1 MRNLRERLQAVAGKP
16 SAPKPAPQIRP
27 EAFFVRQQIVPLDD
41 LRGIEQTTLD
51 EICACDPLFSGKSWD
66 YQKALFLDTETTGL
80 SGGAGTVA
88 FEIGVG
94 YIDARCMVIRQYVM
108 RDYSEE
114 GQMLEEIAA
123 LIRRFDTIVSFNGKS
138 FDLPLLE
145 SRMVMNRI
153 RLPLTQ
159 MPHLDLLHAVR
170 RVYKLRLRRCNLALL
185 EEAVLGQTRQDDL
198 PGAQVPQRYFDYV
211 KTKEFAL
218 LEDVLRHNFDDVKS
232 LAALTGHLCAVFR
245 DPTSLTHPEDMFGV
259 GKTLLRTGRIERG
272 RRCLKIVGRSSLSSQ
287 AHMVLA
293 SSYKRAQ
300 EWEHAVETCQT
311 MLTCGA
317 GGTWPYIE
325 LAKYY
330 EHIARDYQKAY
341 AYASGA
347 LRYALNTAPLH
358 GADETEI
365 ESIRRRMERLRVR
378 IRKTENVTGGKT
390 I

>member
-1 MRNLRERLQAVAGKP
+1 MRNLRERLQAVASKP
-16 SAPKPAPQIRP
+16 SVPKPAPQIQL
-27 EAFFVRQQIVPLDD
+27 EAFFVRERIIPLAD
-41 LRGIEQTTLD
+41 LCGIEQTSLD
-51 EICACDPLFSGKSWD
+51 EICACDPLFSGKRWN

-94 YIDARCMVIRQYVM
+94 FIEARGMVIRQYVM

-114 GQMLEEIAA
+114 GPMLEEIAS

-159 MPHLDLLHAVR
+159 MPHLDLLHAAR
-170 RVYKLRLRRCNLALL
+170 RVYKLRLKRCNLASL
-185 EEAVLGQTRQDDL
+185 EEAVLGQARQDDL
-198 PGAQVPQRYFDYV
+198 PGAQVPQRYFDYI

-245 DPTSLTHPEDMFGV
+245 DPTGLTHPEDMLGV

-293 SSYKRAQ
+293 TSYKRAH
-300 EWEHAVETCQT
+300 EWEEAAQTCQS
-311 MLTCGA
+311 MLASGT
-317 GGTWPYIE
+317 GGIWPYIE

-330 EHIARDYQKAY
+330 EHIVKDYQKAY

-347 LRYALNTAPLH
+347 MRYALNTAPLH

-378 IRKTENVTGGKT
+378 IGKIKDDTGGKA